1 MTGSGKTGLIHM
13 STEIQFLSIGMEY
26 NPGQKYYYNVTYVHI
41 GVIRIRLHVLW
52 YCLNVICQTEMGI
65 AISDM

>member
-1 MTGSGKTGLIHM
+1 
-13 STEIQFLSIGMEY
+13 MEY
-26 NPGQKYYYNVTYVHI
+26 NPGQKYYYNVTYVRI

-52 YCLNVICQTEMGI
+52 YCLKVICQTEMGI